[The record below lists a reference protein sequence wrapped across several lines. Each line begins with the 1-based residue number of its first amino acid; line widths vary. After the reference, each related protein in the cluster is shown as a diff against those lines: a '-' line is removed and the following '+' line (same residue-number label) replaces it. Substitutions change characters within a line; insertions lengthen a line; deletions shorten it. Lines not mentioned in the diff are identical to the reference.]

1 MNVLSLNIF
10 SVEDKQR
17 KTKEG
22 KKQQQ
27 QQQLCT

>member
-17 KTKEG
+17 KTKGE
-22 KKQQQ
+22 KQQQ

>member
-17 KTKEG
+17 KTKGE
-22 KKQQQ
+22 KNNNNNFAPK
-27 QQQLCT
+27 